1 MAGFK
6 AAFLNELFK
15 LQKKKKIV
23 ATAVLS
29 MLVVLVGQLA
39 VTLATFGFG
48 LRLAGNAEFPFVVLS
63 LFSYT
68 LLPLFAAFVAI
79 DAFCGEFSSNTMKL
93 TLTRPVSRFSV
104 YSAKVG
110 TVGVFILANLFF
122 VLILSLLAGF
132 LFNPASADSMG
143 IVKVIVA
150 YLVTW
155 LPIFVFTLFVVVLAN
170 VLRSGTAVF
179 FLSVLLFLAFYIFG
193 VVFSRYSGFFITSSF
208 DWYTLWIA
216 DSVNWGKIVRRL
228 FILLGCGMMLF
239 AAGYYLFE
247 RKDL

>member
-1 MAGFK
+1 VDGFK

-29 MLVVLVGQLA
+29 LLVVLVGQLA
-39 VTLATFGFG
+39 VSIVTFGFG
-48 LRLAGNAEFPFVVLS
+48 LRLAGSMEFPFVVLS
-63 LFSYT
+63 LLSYT
-68 LLPLFAAFVAI
+68 LLPFFAAFVAI

-93 TLTRPVSRFSV
+93 TLTRPVSRFGV

-110 TVGVFILANLFF
+110 MVGVFILANLLF
-122 VLILSLLAGF
+122 VMVLALVAGF
-132 LFNPASADSMG
+132 LFNPASEGILS
-143 IVKVIVA
+143 IVKVLVA

-155 LPIFVFTLFVVVLAN
+155 LPIFVFALLVVVLAN
-170 VLRSGTAVF
+170 VLRNGTAVF
-179 FLSVLLFLAFYIFG
+179 FLAVLLFFTFYFFSI
-193 VVFSRYSGFFITSSF
+193 VFSRYSGFFITSSF

-216 DSVNWGKIVRRL
+216 DVINWGKILRQL